1 VITFVSCPKY
11 VCFRESCARAG
22 RNIMKRAVT
31 VVTPLTG
38 TLTRPLDRVFFRF
51 VASSTGVGNLEFAA
65 LIAKV
70 KRTRCA
76 FK

>member
-1 VITFVSCPKY
+1 
-11 VCFRESCARAG
+11 
-22 RNIMKRAVT
+22 MKRAVT

>member
-1 VITFVSCPKY
+1 
-11 VCFRESCARAG
+11 
-22 RNIMKRAVT
+22 MKRAVT

-51 VASSTGVGNLEFAA
+51 VAGSTGIGNLKFPA
-65 LIAKV
+65 LVAKV

-76 FK
+76 FE